1 MISRYCR
8 QRSLIGGVLR
18 SRARFHATSC
28 SDEDICVLAP
38 TPRLQCILD
47 PHGDAI
53 VSCTVCGERIRGA
66 VCVAEGGGRPTTD
79 ALLRRL
85 FRVRSTQLQKLN
97 DATANVLQ
105 GRRTRSD
112 GKQRG

>member
-28 SDEDICVLAP
+28 SDEDIRVLAP

-47 PHGDAI
+47 AHADTI

-66 VCVAEGGGRPTTD
+66 MCVAYNGEEAHYGCFVAETLSR
-79 ALLRRL
+79 AEYAASEAERRHC
-85 FRVRSTQLQKLN
+85 
-97 DATANVLQ
+97 
-105 GRRTRSD
+105 
-112 GKQRG
+112 